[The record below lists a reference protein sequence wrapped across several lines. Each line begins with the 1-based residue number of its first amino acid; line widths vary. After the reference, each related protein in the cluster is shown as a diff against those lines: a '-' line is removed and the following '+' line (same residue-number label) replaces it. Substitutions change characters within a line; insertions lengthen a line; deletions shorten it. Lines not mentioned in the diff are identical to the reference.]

1 MKFKGK
7 DQKSNNYSFLYMKKF
22 FIVVALL
29 LVFII
34 LLVLCSLGYY
44 KVSLEPVD
52 KNYKE
57 TITIEVEKGDT
68 YYSLASKLKD
78 KDLIK
83 SELTYKVY
91 LKLNKPSGIK
101 AGTYK
106 LSKSNSV
113 SDIIHILSN
122 DGIYTNPDEI
132 TIKFL
137 EGKHMRYIAKVI
149 EDNTN
154 NKASDVSK
162 LLKDKDY
169 LNSLINDYWFIDK
182 SILNKDIYYSLE
194 GYLYPNTY
202 NFTNKDVTVK
212 EIFKK
217 MLDEMEKKLEP
228 LKQDILNSKYSAH
241 EILTLAS
248 IVEVEGGSSTDR
260 AGIAGVFFNR
270 LNSNWSL
277 GSDVTTYYAAKV
289 ELNER
294 DLYQKEIEDKN
305 AYNTRSDYLAGKLP
319 VGPICN
325 PSIDSISAV
334 LHPKKSSYYYF
345 VADKNGKTY
354 FTKTYQEH
362 LAKRDE
368 LKRTGLWYD
377 YN

>member
-1 MKFKGK
+1 
-7 DQKSNNYSFLYMKKF
+7 MKKF
-22 FIVVALL
+22 LLVVALL
-29 LVFII
+29 LVLLI
-34 LLVLCSLGYY
+34 LLVLCALGYY

-52 KNYKE
+52 KNSKE
-57 TITIEVEKGDT
+57 EITIEVKKGDT
-68 YYSLASKLKD
+68 YYSLSDELKAN
-78 KDLIK
+78 DLIK
-83 SELTYKVY
+83 SELTYKIY
-91 LKLNKPSGIK
+91 LKLNKPTGIK

-106 LSKSNSV
+106 LSKSNNV
-113 SDIIHILSN
+113 SEIVNILSN
-122 DGIYTNPDEI
+122 EGTYTNPDEI

-137 EGKHMRYIAKVI
+137 EGKHMRYIAKTI
-149 EDNTN
+149 ADNTN
-154 NKASDVSK
+154 NKTSDVSK

-202 NFTNKDVTVK
+202 NFKNKDVTVK

-217 MLDEMEKKLEP
+217 MLDEMNKKLTPFKSDLE
-228 LKQDILNSKYSAH
+228 KSKYSIH

-260 AGIAGVFFNR
+260 AGIAGVFLNR
-270 LNSNWSL
+270 LNSKWSL

-289 ELNER
+289 ELSER
-294 DLYQKEIEDKN
+294 DLYQNEIDSKN

-325 PSIDSISAV
+325 PSIDSIKAV
-334 LHPKKSSYYYF
+334 LYPKKSNYYYF

-368 LKRTGLWYD
+368 LKDAGLWYN